1 MAGPGSRRPGPLALR
16 GIRFR
21 LLKVLHD
28 LNIPYH
34 LNSQGLGYLG
44 LDNAGSVVSTISQ
57 VEGFSCRSCELAF
70 GLRLRDGS

>member
-1 MAGPGSRRPGPLALR
+1 MAGPGSRRPGPFAL
-16 GIRFR
+16 GFR

-28 LNIPYH
+28 LDIPYH